1 MEKIYNKVIGLIG
14 ILVLCVAC
22 DDVVSKNRFL
32 SAGIVWEEV
41 LCEYADIDID
51 SVLTTLYP
59 VLSPDSIEALKD
71 QIYMKYTASRYTLL
85 PSETID
91 GELYWPIEYTVKQI
105 YQWNYFS
112 DESKRE
118 ICGYL
123 REDSQ
128 GNIYLKRGGQEV
140 LLYTFP
146 PDGWKPGK
154 TIQYASWW
162 GPITEVIKPEILETI
177 TLKDGS
183 TCQRYDHL
191 LYGLTSTSGVFGMF
205 DPPLDTPHQTKLM
218 SYSRDGILLY
228 ENESIKDLISNRRTS
243 GEKVEIR

>member
-1 MEKIYNKVIGLIG
+1 
-14 ILVLCVAC
+14 
-22 DDVVSKNRFL
+22 
-32 SAGIVWEEV
+32 
-41 LCEYADIDID
+41 
-51 SVLTTLYP
+51 
-59 VLSPDSIEALKD
+59 
-71 QIYMKYTASRYTLL
+71 MKYTASRYTLL

-243 GEKVEIR
+243 GAKVEIR

>member
-128 GNIYLKRGGQEV
+128 GNIYLKRGGQEAERCDPRAGRQS
-140 LLYTFP
+140 LLRSCRKGERNCRTSRRE
-146 PDGWKPGK
+146 
-154 TIQYASWW
+154 T
-162 GPITEVIKPEILETI
+162 ETI
-177 TLKDGS
+177 NQEDKRNGHG
-183 TCQRYDHL
+183 R
-191 LYGLTSTSGVFGMF
+191 
-205 DPPLDTPHQTKLM
+205 
-218 SYSRDGILLY
+218 
-228 ENESIKDLISNRRTS
+228 E
-243 GEKVEIR
+243 